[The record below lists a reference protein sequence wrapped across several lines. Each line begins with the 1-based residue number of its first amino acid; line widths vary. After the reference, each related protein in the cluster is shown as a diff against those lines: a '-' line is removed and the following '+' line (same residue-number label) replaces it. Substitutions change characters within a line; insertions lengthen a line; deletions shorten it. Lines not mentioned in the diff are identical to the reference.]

1 MPVNYSQKREY
12 IQIVEERAKRG
23 VEKFSSIGTLETLT
37 ENMKLGV
44 NELKLNFIVMV

>member
-23 VEKFSSIGTLETLT
+23 VEKFSSIATLT
-37 ENMKLGV
+37 ENMKFGV